1 MILPFDTDDA
11 TLGNAGGKGLN
22 LAKLARAGFPV
33 PPGFIITTQAYRTFV
48 DANKLQTHILELA
61 RDTRPDDPTS
71 LEDASQ
77 AIRHLFQ
84 QGSLPPPLADTVR
97 TAYHALPQLTI
108 DNSQLTIDNSTALD
122 RSHDEV
128 SQSEIRNLKSEIAT
142 AVRSSATAEDLPGL
156 SFAGQQDTFLNVIG
170 DEALLEAVVRC
181 WSSLWTARAM
191 GYRAR
196 NGIPHAEVALAV
208 VVQAMVQSAA
218 SGVLFTANPLTG
230 KRTETVID
238 ATLGLGEALVAGHV
252 EPDHYVIDTL
262 TGRITGKTLGAK
274 ALSIRG
280 QAGGGTITVD
290 EDASEQQALPD
301 AVIVELTQ
309 MAQQVTALYHTPQDI
324 EWAWAGGRLFLL
336 QSRPITSLYPIPEDM
351 DPEPLKVMLSF
362 GAVQGILG
370 PITPLGQDAVRL
382 LIPGAGG
389 IFGYHLT
396 PETQRIVF
404 EAGERLFLNFAPL
417 LRHGIGRR
425 LIRASLGVIEPGTA
439 QAVDAL
445 WDDPRLAVT
454 SGRLSP
460 GALMRIG
467 RVLVPLVSRFIL
479 CLLRPGVERV
489 RLQHQIE
496 GMVTA
501 FEARSATAT
510 TLAARIEILED
521 ALDTLFPV
529 LLPAFVP
536 RMAGGMATLNL
547 LNHLASDLP
556 DGRSMVLEITRGLPH
571 NVTTEMDLALWDT
584 ARAIKTDPKSADRF
598 EATDAATL
606 ASSYL
611 AGQLPATTQT
621 AIAGF
626 LRRYGMRGVGEIDLG
641 RRRWRE
647 DPTQIMQVLQ
657 SYLRIED
664 AEQAPDATFERG
676 AASAEAAIERLAK
689 AVRRTHRGW
698 LKARL
703 VRFAARRMR
712 ALAGLRESPKFSAI
726 RLMGIMRNGLLESGR
741 ELVAQ
746 GILAQP
752 EDIFFLHLREL
763 KALAAISFA
772 EGLPTEQRPEP
783 AEGAMRARS
792 GDLRPSELKA
802 LAAGETRDWKA
813 LVAERRQTY
822 QREELRRQVPR
833 LLLSD
838 GQAFYEGISTPAG
851 SGDGVMAGSPVS
863 PGVAEGVVHVVLDP
877 HTVQLAPGEI
887 LVCHGTDP
895 AWTPL
900 FLAAGGL
907 VMEVGGLM
915 THGAVVARE
924 YGIPA
929 VVGVDRATT
938 RLKTGQRVRV
948 DGSDGQVVILGPAE

>member
-1 MILPFDTDDA
+1 MEQTLILPFHTDDA
-11 TLGNAGGKGLN
+11 TLDNAGGKGLN

-33 PPGFIITTQAYRTFV
+33 PPGFIITTHAYRTFV
-48 DANKLQTHILELA
+48 DANKLQPSILQLA
-61 RDTRPDDPTS
+61 GDARPDDPTS
-71 LEDASQ
+71 LEDTSQ

-84 QGSLPPPLADTVR
+84 QGSIPQPLADAVR
-97 TAYHALPQLTI
+97 TTYHALPQFTI
-108 DNSQLTIDNSTALD
+108 DNSIAIHQSYNELSK
-122 RSHDEV
+122 
-128 SQSEIRNLKSEIAT
+128 SEIPNLKSEIAI

-170 DEALLEAVVRC
+170 DEALLEAVVNC

-196 NGIPHAEVALAV
+196 NGISHAEVALAV
-208 VVQAMVQSAA
+208 VVQEMVQSES

-280 QAGGGTITVD
+280 QAGGGTITID
-290 EDASEQQALPD
+290 EDASEQQALPN

-309 MAQQVTALYHTPQDI
+309 MAQQVADLYETPQDM
-324 EWAWAGGRLFLL
+324 EWAWADRRLFLL
-336 QSRPITSLYPIPEDM
+336 QSRPITSLYPIPEGM
-351 DPEPLKVMLSF
+351 DPEPLKVMFSF

-370 PITPLGQDAVRL
+370 PMTPLGQDAIRGL
-382 LIPGAGG
+382 AAGAGG

-396 PETQRIVF
+396 PATQRIVF

-425 LIRASLGVIEPGTA
+425 LTRAFLGVIEPGTA
-439 QAVDAL
+439 QAVDEL

-454 SGRLSP
+454 TGRLSP
-460 GALMRIG
+460 DALMRIG
-467 RVLVPLVSRFIL
+467 RVLAPLVGRFIL
-479 CLLRPGVERV
+479 CLLRPDAERV
-489 RLQHQIE
+489 RFQSWLE
-496 GMVTA
+496 ELLA
-501 FEARSATAT
+501 DFEARSAAAM
-510 TLAARIEILED
+510 TLAARVALLED
-521 ALDTLFPV
+521 VLDTMFLV

-584 ARAIKTDPKSADRF
+584 ARAIKADPTSADRF

-611 AGQLPATTQT
+611 ASQLPATTQT

-626 LRRYGMRGVGEIDLG
+626 LQRYGMRGVGEIDLG

-657 SYLRIED
+657 SYLRIEN
-664 AEQAPDATFERG
+664 AEQAPDATFKRG
-676 AASAEAAIERLAK
+676 AASAEAAINRLAK
-689 AVRRTHRGW
+689 AVRRTHRGR

-703 VRFAARRMR
+703 VKFAARRMR
-712 ALAGLRESPKFSAI
+712 ALAGLRESPKFFAI
-726 RLMGIMRNGLLESGR
+726 RQMGIVRNGLLESGR

-752 EDIFFLHLREL
+752 EDIFFLHLPEL

-772 EGLPTEQRPEP
+772 EGLPTEAMQSF
-783 AEGAMRARS
+783 AEGLPTEAQRARS
-792 GDLRPSELKA
+792 GDLRPSQDPGSLQTHDWQA
-802 LAAGETRDWKA
+802 LI
-813 LVAERRQTY
+813 AERRQTY

-838 GQAFYEGISTPAG
+838 GQAFYEGISAPAG
-851 SGDGVMAGSPVS
+851 SGDGDMTGSPVS
-863 PGVAEGVVHVVLDP
+863 PGVAEGVVNVVLDP
-877 HTVQLAPGEI
+877 HTAQLAPGEI

-929 VVGVDRATT
+929 VVGVDQATT
-938 RLKTGQRVRV
+938 RLRTGQRVRV
-948 DGSDGQVVILGPAE
+948 DGSDGQIVILGPAE